1 MASLLNTLC
10 KPYYSSLTSLLKVN
24 GKECFKRLIPL
35 SVQTLPFS
43 NVFYNVQLNLSDFP
57 YLLTKK
63 KKQVCRLVQS
73 GSKRAITD
81 QIFSGLVKMLS
92 IEKKMKEKK

>member
-24 GKECFKRLIPL
+24 GKECFKRLPF

-63 KKQVCRLVQS
+63 KNRFVVS
-73 GSKRAITD
+73 
-81 QIFSGLVKMLS
+81 FSRVANVPSLIKFS
-92 IEKKMKEKK
+92 QDW